1 MKHLQELGLYK
12 NYTYRYYD
20 ANDHLASEYEKMKML
35 VLNETKGA
43 ADPHQL
49 DLGILLEADNE
60 VIAGAFL
67 NSTMAEKVL
76 LVLNIYVNES
86 HRQQGIYTT
95 LHTFIDQIAKDLG
108 KTKIFSNIHASNK
121 LMVDVIMEKQQ
132 YQHFSYIVQRA
143 VR

>member
-1 MKHLQELGLYK
+1 MDLLGQYK
-12 NYTYRYYD
+12 TYNYVFYN
-20 ANDHLASEYEKMKML
+20 ANDKLNAEYERMKYL

-49 DLGILLEADNE
+49 DIGILLEDDNE

-67 NSTMAEKVL
+67 NSTMSEKVL
-76 LVLNIYVNES
+76 LILNIYVNES
-86 HRQQGIYTT
+86 HRRNGIYTK
-95 LHTFIDQIAKDLG
+95 LHQLIDLVARDLG

-121 LMVDVIMEKQQ
+121 LMVDVIMEKQH
-132 YQHFSYIVQRA
+132 YQHFSYIVHRS